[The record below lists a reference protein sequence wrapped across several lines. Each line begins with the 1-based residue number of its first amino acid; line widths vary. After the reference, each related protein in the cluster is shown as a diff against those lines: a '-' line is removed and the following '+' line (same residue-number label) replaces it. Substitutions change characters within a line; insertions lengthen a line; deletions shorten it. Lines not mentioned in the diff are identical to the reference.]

1 MANSNNLDEKLKKA
15 KNYLKNGDLN
25 EAESIY
31 EDILENYPSSK
42 VALKG
47 LKKLR
52 KEQKSAKLKNNDAEF
67 SMEEQNA
74 VASLYNQGD
83 ALTTLNEVSRLSKV
97 YPTHPF
103 IYNMMGICFRDLNDN
118 KNAINCYV
126 KALEYKNNYSEVYY
140 NLANTLKSEGRI
152 DEAIMTVT
160 EGIKQDNSN
169 INLYV
174 MLATLKQ
181 IEPKSDELKAI
192 KELVAS
198 ADNYQDKIQLNTT
211 LFEIYEGLDK
221 KKKAF
226 KYLETANS
234 LGKEHTKYD
243 IEHHKIYF
251 SLIKEIFEQKVS
263 PLDESLKTD
272 NEKEMLFVV
281 GMPQSGNKT
290 VSKIFQTNENI
301 LNIGVSNLLNSI
313 VDSFLMEKNDNT
325 KLDQDIIK
333 AIYDIYKDSVSKFNS
348 DKPIYLDIS
357 SNNFIFLGF
366 IMAIFPN
373 AKIIHT
379 IRDPYQNCCA
389 LYKNNFLGAGFN
401 YTSDMDDIVEFYKL
415 YSDIISFW
423 KERYPNNIYDI
434 SYDNLLNDEKNEIK
448 KLFNFCNLEL
458 NSEVSDI
465 TKNKDNI
472 YTDNIRKF
480 EDYFKPIKKKL
491 LKANLL

>member
-1 MANSNNLDEKLKKA
+1 MENSSKLDARVKKA
-15 KNYLKNGDLN
+15 KQYLKNGDLN

-52 KEQKSAKLKNNDAEF
+52 KKQKSVNVRNNDVEF
-67 SMEEQNA
+67 SMEEQNEL
-74 VASLYNQGD
+74 ASLYNQGD
-83 ALTTLNEVSRLSKV
+83 ALITLNEISRLAKV

-103 IYNMMGICFRDLNDN
+103 IYNMMGICFKDLNDN

-126 KALEYKNNYSEVYY
+126 KALEYKNDYSEVYY

-152 DEAIMTVT
+152 DEAIMTT
-160 EGIKQDNSN
+160 KEGIKQDNSN

-174 MLATLKQ
+174 MLSTLKQ

-192 KELVAS
+192 KELEAN

-226 KYLETANS
+226 KYLQTANS
-234 LGKEHTKYD
+234 LAKEYTEYD

-251 SLIKEIFEQKVS
+251 SLIKDIFEKDIL
-263 PLDESLKTD
+263 PLDESLKIN
-272 NEKEMLFVV
+272 NEKEMIFIV
-281 GMPQSGNKT
+281 GMPSSGNKT
-290 VSKIFQTNENI
+290 VSKIFETNENI
-301 LNIGVSNLLNSI
+301 LNIGVSNLLNNI
-313 VDSFLMEKNDNT
+313 VDSFLMEKDDNT
-325 KLDQDIIK
+325 TLDQDILK
-333 AIYDIYKDSVSKFNS
+333 AIYDIYQDSIAKFNS
-348 DKPIYLDIS
+348 DKPIYLDIT

-389 LYKNNFLGAGFN
+389 LYKNNFLAAGFN

-434 SYDNLLNDEKNEIK
+434 SYDNLLNDERDEIK

-458 NSEVSDI
+458 TSTISDI
-465 TKNKDNI
+465 TKDKDNI
-472 YTDNIRKF
+472 YNDNIRKF
-480 EDYFKPIKKKL
+480 ENNFKPIKKKL